1 MLYGL
6 AAVNNK
12 LLKQSAAVGKHH
24 HSVEPAVE
32 KLRNLSSDIIFYKRF
47 VFPPGKGIYWPT
59 PPKNFSKNP

>member
-12 LLKQSAAVGKHH
+12 LLKQSAAIGKHH
-24 HSVEPAVE
+24 HSVEPAAE

-47 VFPPGKGIYWPT
+47 VFPLGKGIY
-59 PPKNFSKNP
+59 